1 MVSEHING
9 FIMQLIEKTEKGQIK
24 WQRIERMPDWYIEKR
39 MLTHMINEE
48 YFIDDEESF
57 FIEKEDGYLVFLC
70 VKYGNAVVFSP
81 ALDKYLLIAKIH
93 EGMPL
98 ENLTKYSSDE
108 YIVQLK
114 QLHEEIQRE
123 CYGKYEM
130 PDELYK
136 FLDKILEE
144 DSNG

>member
-57 FIEKEDGYLVFLC
+57 FIENMVML
-70 VKYGNAVVFSP
+70 
-81 ALDKYLLIAKIH
+81 
-93 EGMPL
+93 
-98 ENLTKYSSDE
+98 
-108 YIVQLK
+108 
-114 QLHEEIQRE
+114 
-123 CYGKYEM
+123 
-130 PDELYK
+130 
-136 FLDKILEE
+136 
-144 DSNG
+144 